1 MSESN
6 PPQILKRKR
15 GRNRQKKVSIN
26 TTKYKLIPKRIKIGK
41 KPKTNSRQINVIKP
55 KPIKKNITY
64 RNYPQSNIDSLNQ
77 GEKTYLD
84 EEKEFKKDD
93 TCQENSLGQLTKNFI
108 NYIKMTGKKSININ
122 DLVNELSVKKRRIYD
137 ITNVLQGIGY
147 LQKSGKNEIIWT
159 KTVKSKKN
167 SKKKIEKL
175 KKSNNNYN
183 IQKSNIVQ
191 LEQENARLDEEIKNF
206 RDEFNSIAKKSEFL
220 KYGYVSMD
228 DLRNISI
235 NSQKDLYIIKASKG
249 TVMNILDKND
259 IKIAYNNSKK
269 AIEKGEEENNELL
282 LSILKK
288 KNQISFNCPENSRL
302 FLYNIIKGEVQE
314 LDNQT
319 NNSGQNI
326 YKPQFVNNNININ
339 NYNINFNRD
348 NINPINNN
356 NFNYFLN
363 NKEEKDYNNYINK
376 NNFPKNLLV
385 NSNETNYNN
394 VKVNNEQK
402 NIRIFYSTPSKP
414 LFGQSQFNNSQN
426 NFDYY
431 NYKNTAKKYNDKNKS
446 IKRYNNNLVEE
457 RFHIE
462 N

>member
-26 TTKYKLIPKRIKIGK
+26 TTKYKLNPKGIKIGK
-41 KPKTNSRQINVIKP
+41 KAKTNSRQINVIKP
-55 KPIKKNITY
+55 KPIKKSITY

-84 EEKEFKKDD
+84 EEKEYKKDD
-93 TCQENSLGQLTKNFI
+93 TYQENSLGQLTKNFI

-159 KTVKSKKN
+159 KTVKNKKN
-167 SKKKIEKL
+167 SKKKFDKQ
-175 KKSNNNYN
+175 KKSNNNCN
-183 IQKSNIVQ
+183 IQKSNIEQ

-228 DLRNISI
+228 DLRKISI
-235 NSQKDLYIIKASKG
+235 DGKKDLYIIKASKG

-269 AIEKGEEENNELL
+269 AIENGEGENNELL

-319 NNSGQNI
+319 NNSGPNI

-363 NKEEKDYNNYINK
+363 NKEEKDYNSYINK
-376 NNFPKNLLV
+376 NNFPKNLFV
-385 NSNETNYNN
+385 NSNEAAYNN

-431 NYKNTAKKYNDKNKS
+431 NYKNTAKKYNDKNKI

>member
-26 TTKYKLIPKRIKIGK
+26 TTKYKLNPKGIKIGK
-41 KPKTNSRQINVIKP
+41 KAKTNSRQINVIKP
-55 KPIKKNITY
+55 KPIKKSITY

-84 EEKEFKKDD
+84 EEKEYKKDD
-93 TCQENSLGQLTKNFI
+93 TYQENSLGQLTKNFI

-159 KTVKSKKN
+159 QTVKSKKN

-175 KKSNNNYN
+175 KKSNNNCN
-183 IQKSNIVQ
+183 MQKSNIEQ
-191 LEQENARLDEEIKNF
+191 LEQENARLDEKIKDF

-228 DLRNISI
+228 DLRQISI
-235 NSQKDLYIIKASKG
+235 NSKKDLYIIKASKG

-269 AIEKGEEENNELL
+269 AIEKGEDENNELL
-282 LSILKK
+282 LNILKK

-319 NNSGQNI
+319 NNSGPNI

-414 LFGQSQFNNSQN
+414 LFGQSQLNNSQN

>member
-228 DLRNISI
+228 DLRKISI
-235 NSQKDLYIIKASKG
+235 NNKKDLYIIKASKG

-259 IKIAYNNSKK
+259 IRIAYNNSKK

-414 LFGQSQFNNSQN
+414 LFGQSQLNNSQN

>member
-259 IKIAYNNSKK
+259 IRIAYNNSKK

>member
-1 MSESN
+1 MSEPN

-15 GRNRQKKVSIN
+15 GRNRQQKVSVNI
-26 TTKYKLIPKRIKIGK
+26 TKYKLIPKRIKIGK
-41 KPKTNSRQINVIKP
+41 KAKANSRQINVIKP

-77 GEKTYLD
+77 VGKTYND
-84 EEKEFKKDD
+84 EEKEYKKED

-108 NYIKMTGKKSININ
+108 NYIKTTGKKSININ

-159 KTVKSKKN
+159 KTVKNKKN
-167 SKKKIEKL
+167 PKKKFEKL
-175 KKSNNNYN
+175 KKSNNNCN
-183 IQKSNIVQ
+183 TQKSNIEQ
-191 LEQENARLDEEIKNF
+191 LEIENAKLDQKIKNF

-228 DLRNISI
+228 DLRKISL
-235 NSQKDLYIIKASKG
+235 NREKDLYIIKASKG

-259 IKIAYNNSKK
+259 IKLAYNNAKK
-269 AIEKGEEENNELL
+269 TIENEKDETNELL
-282 LSILKK
+282 LNILKK
-288 KNQISFNCPENSRL
+288 KNQISFNCPENSKL

-314 LDNQT
+314 LDNST
-319 NNSGQNI
+319 NISEPNI
-326 YKPQFVNNNININ
+326 SRPKFVNNNININ
-339 NYNINFNRD
+339 NYNININQD

-356 NFNYFLN
+356 NFNYFLS
-363 NKEEKDYNNYINK
+363 NKEEKDYNNFINK
-376 NNFPKNLLV
+376 NNFSKNLFV
-385 NSNETNYNN
+385 NSNETTYNN

-402 NIRIFYSTPSKP
+402 NIRVFYSTPSKP
-414 LFGQSQFNNSQN
+414 LFGQSQFNSSQN

-431 NYKNTAKKYNDKNKS
+431 NYKNTAKKYNDKNKI
-446 IKRYNNNLVEE
+446 IKRYSNNLVEE

>member
-15 GRNRQKKVSIN
+15 GRNRQQKVSVN
-26 TTKYKLIPKRIKIGK
+26 NTKYKLNPKRIKIGK
-41 KPKTNSRQINVIKP
+41 KSKSNSRQINVLKP

-77 GEKTYLD
+77 AEKTYPD
-84 EEKEFKKDD
+84 EEKEFKKED

-108 NYIKMTGKKSININ
+108 NYIKTTGKKSININ

-159 KTVKSKKN
+159 KTVKNKKN
-167 SKKKIEKL
+167 TKKKIEKL
-175 KKSNNNYN
+175 KNNCNL
-183 IQKSNIVQ
+183 QKSNIEQ

-228 DLRNISI
+228 DLRKISI
-235 NSQKDLYIIKASKG
+235 NNKKDLYIIKASKG

-269 AIEKGEEENNELL
+269 LIEKGEEETNELL

-302 FLYNIIKGEVQE
+302 FLYNIIKGEMQE
-314 LDNQT
+314 LDNNS
-319 NNSGQNI
+319 NNSGTNI
-326 YKPQFVNNNININ
+326 SKPQFVNNNININ

-356 NFNYFLN
+356 NFNYFLS
-363 NKEEKDYNNYINK
+363 NKEENNYNNYINK
-376 NNFPKNLLV
+376 NNFHKNILL
-385 NSNETNYNN
+385 NSNETTYNNVN

-402 NIRIFYSTPSKP
+402 NIRVFYSTPSKP
-414 LFGQSQFNNSQN
+414 LFGQSQFNSSQN

-431 NYKNTAKKYNDKNKS
+431 NYKNTAKKYNDKNKN
-446 IKRYNNNLVEE
+446 IKKYNNNLVEE

>member
-15 GRNRQKKVSIN
+15 GRSRHQKISVN
-26 TTKYKLIPKRIKIGK
+26 TRKYKLIPKSIKIGK
-41 KPKTNSRQINVIKP
+41 KPKANSRQINVIKP

-77 GEKTYLD
+77 VEKTYQD

-108 NYIKMTGKKSININ
+108 NYIKATGKKSININ

-159 KTVKSKKN
+159 KTVKNKKN
-167 SKKKIEKL
+167 SKKKFEKI
-175 KKSNNNYN
+175 KKSNNNCN
-183 IQKSNIVQ
+183 IQKSNIEQ

-206 RDEFNSIAKKSEFL
+206 RNEFNSIAKKSEFL

-228 DLRNISI
+228 DLKKISI
-235 NSQKDLYIIKASKG
+235 NNKKDLYIIKASKG
-249 TVMNILDKND
+249 TVMNILDKDD

-269 AIEKGEEENNELL
+269 AIEKGEESTNELL

-302 FLYNIIKGEVQE
+302 FLYNIIKGEAQE
-314 LDNQT
+314 LDNNT
-319 NNSGQNI
+319 NNNGPNI
-326 YKPQFVNNNININ
+326 SKPQFVNNNINLN
-339 NYNINFNRD
+339 NYNISFNRD

-356 NFNYFLN
+356 NFNYFFS
-363 NKEEKDYNNYINK
+363 NKEEKDYNNHINK
-376 NNFPKNLLV
+376 NNFPKNLFV
-385 NSNETNYNN
+385 NSNEAAYNN
-394 VKVNNEQK
+394 VKVNNEQN
-402 NIRIFYSTPSKP
+402 NIKVLYSTPSKP
-414 LFGQSQFNNSQN
+414 LFGQSQFSSSKN

-431 NYKNTAKKYNDKNKS
+431 NYKNTAKKYNDKNKI